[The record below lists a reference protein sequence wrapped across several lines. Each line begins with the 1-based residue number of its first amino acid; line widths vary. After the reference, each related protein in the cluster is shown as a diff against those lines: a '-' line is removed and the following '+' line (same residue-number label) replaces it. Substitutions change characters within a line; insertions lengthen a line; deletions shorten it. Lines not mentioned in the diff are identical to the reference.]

1 MVLLGSV
8 PDQIFVRRTCVWMG
22 NGAAEPLYFA
32 HGRREGHVL
41 AAPSTQWVFPG
52 FDFLTNLTC
61 CPAIILVFKPK
72 PGASKKGNGKAA
84 PPVQGKKPKPTRAQ
98 LGREIAFDLT
108 LTRCSL
114 LIDIVANALI
124 TLAPAPS
131 YHVHA
136 VNAVRHHKGFKF
148 SMPQMSNAQSQAL
161 FVLASSMNSLGSGAI
176 PAVHSLA
183 LCLMQVRALD
193 AGTTAAEVEEMVLD
207 SESAVGTGSLFGAFA
222 VLQSVGQ
229 MILGVCGLLALPF
242 PVLMVLIAYALRIGV
257 QQHCCSIPQSCL
269 LCGCSH
275 IDLRGGDDAPREEP
289 CSAKFE
295 EQASNLDALE
305 TKRG

>member
-1 MVLLGSV
+1 MSLLGSV

-22 NGAAEPLYFA
+22 NGAAEPLHFVY
-32 HGRREGHVL
+32 GRRKGHVL
-41 AAPSTQWVFPG
+41 ATPSTQWVFFG
-52 FDFLTNLTC
+52 FDSLTDLTC

-72 PGASKKGNGKAA
+72 PRKKGNAKAA

-136 VNAVRHHKGFKF
+136 VDAVRHHKGFKF
-148 SMPQMSNAQSQAL
+148 SMPQMSDAQSQAL
-161 FVLASSMNSLGSGAI
+161 FVLASLMNSLGSGSI

-183 LCLMQVRALD
+183 LCLMQMRALD
-193 AGTTAAEVEEMVLD
+193 AGTTATEVEEIVVD

-242 PVLMVLIAYALRIGV
+242 PVLMVLIAYALRNGV

-275 IDLRGGDDAPREEP
+275 IDLRAGDGVPREEP

-295 EQASNLDALE
+295 GQASNLDALE
-305 TKRG
+305 TKRC

>member
-1 MVLLGSV
+1 MLGSV
-8 PDQIFVRRTCVWMG
+8 PDQIFVRRTCVWLG
-22 NGAAEPLYFA
+22 NRAAELLHFVL
-32 HGRREGHVL
+32 GRREGHVL
-41 AAPSTQWVFPG
+41 AAPSTQWVLFG
-52 FDFLTNLTC
+52 FDSLTNLTWF
-61 CPAIILVFKPK
+61 PAIISLFKPK
-72 PGASKKGNGKAA
+72 SKASKKGIAKAV

-131 YHVHA
+131 YHMHV
-136 VNAVRHHKGFKF
+136 VDAVRHNKALKF
-148 SMPQMSNAQSQAL
+148 TMPQMSNAQSQAL
-161 FVLASSMNSLGSGAI
+161 FVLASSMNSLGSGFI

-193 AGTTAAEVEEMVLD
+193 TGTTAAEVEEMVVD
-207 SESAVGTGSLFGAFA
+207 SESAIGTGSLFGAFA

-229 MILGVCGLLALPF
+229 MILGVCGFLALPY
-242 PVLMVLIAYALRIGV
+242 PVLMVLIAYALRIGI
-257 QQHCCSIPQSCL
+257 QQHCCSIPQSYL

-275 IDLRGGDDAPREEP
+275 IDLRVGDGAPREEP
-289 CSAKFE
+289 RSAKLE
-295 EQASNLDALE
+295 GQASSLDAVE
-305 TKRG
+305 TKRCFS